1 MCERNGEGCSSGCCS
16 ECDFDEWLDYTLG
29 TTSDDEDME
38 TLETSEV
45 RDATDAREIQKIEE
59 KEKEEDKE
67 KEEAKEKEKEK
78 RENCGHYIS
87 GCKIIAKCCG
97 RDFGCRICHDFEV
110 SEHEINRYE
119 IEEIVCNHCSTR
131 QPVSNSCINK
141 ECFFFVEKF
150 ASYYCDICHLYSDK
164 PASEIY
170 HCEKCKICRI
180 CGVGNKP
187 SDFFHCDK
195 CGGCIHNVLEKTHK
209 CVSDA
214 FRNDCCICLDN
225 IFLSR
230 EPTSFLPCGHVIHSS
245 CLNSSLKQN
254 KYTCPLCRKI
264 MIQGSMLEVM
274 IKHYDDII
282 ALYPYDDNIETE
294 ITCNDCEFKG
304 KVSFHPI
311 GLKCRGCGGYNT
323 HKIR

>member
-1 MCERNGEGCSSGCCS
+1 MCERDDDGCSECCS
-16 ECDFDEWLDYTLG
+16 DCDFDEWLDCTLG
-29 TTSDDEDME
+29 TTSDEE
-38 TLETSEV
+38 EQE
-45 RDATDAREIQKIEE
+45 EEEE
-59 KEKEEDKE
+59 KEKK
-67 KEEAKEKEKEK
+67 
-78 RENCGHYIS
+78 ENCGHYIS

-97 RDFGCRICHDFEV
+97 REFGCRICHDFEI
-110 SEHEINRYE
+110 SDHEINRYE
-119 IEEIVCNHCSTR
+119 IEEIVCNHCNTR
-131 QPVSNSCINK
+131 QPASNSCINK
-141 ECFFFVEKF
+141 ECFFFVETF

-170 HCEKCKICRI
+170 HCEKCKICRM
-180 CGVGNKP
+180 CGAGNKP

-195 CGGCIHNVLEKTHK
+195 CGGCIHINLEKTHK
-209 CVSDA
+209 CVPDA

-245 CLNSSLKQN
+245 CLSSSLKQN
-254 KYTCPLCRKI
+254 KYTCPLCRKM

-274 IKHYDDII
+274 IQHYDNMIT
-282 ALYPYDDNIETE
+282 LYPYDDENIETE
-294 ITCNDCEFKG
+294 ITCNDCDFKG

-311 GLKCRGCGGYNT
+311 GLKCGGCGGYNT

>member
-1 MCERNGEGCSSGCCS
+1 MCERDDDGCSECCS
-16 ECDFDEWLDYTLG
+16 DCDFDEWLDCTLG
-29 TTSDDEDME
+29 TTSDEE
-38 TLETSEV
+38 EKE
-45 RDATDAREIQKIEE
+45 EQQEHEEE
-59 KEKEEDKE
+59 KEKK
-67 KEEAKEKEKEK
+67 
-78 RENCGHYIS
+78 ENCGHYIS

-97 RDFGCRICHDFEV
+97 REFGCRICHDFEI
-110 SEHEINRYE
+110 SDHEINRYE
-119 IEEIVCNHCSTR
+119 IEEIVCNHCNTR
-131 QPVSNSCINK
+131 QPASNSCINK
-141 ECFFFVEKF
+141 ECCFFVETF

-170 HCEKCKICRI
+170 HCEKCKICRM
-180 CGVGNKP
+180 CGAGNKP

-195 CGGCIHNVLEKTHK
+195 CGGCIHINLEKTHK
-209 CVSDA
+209 CVPDA

-245 CLNSSLKQN
+245 CLSSSLKQN
-254 KYTCPLCRKI
+254 KYTCPLCRKM

-274 IKHYDDII
+274 IQHYDNMIT
-282 ALYPYDDNIETE
+282 LYPYDDENIETE
-294 ITCNDCEFKG
+294 ITCNDCDFKG

-311 GLKCRGCGGYNT
+311 GLKCGGCGGYNT

>member
-1 MCERNGEGCSSGCCS
+1 MCERDDDKCSSGCCS
-16 ECDFDEWLDYTLG
+16 ECDFDEWVDYTLG
-29 TTSDDEDME
+29 TTSDEEEGEERGEEGEEATDNA
-38 TLETSEV
+38 T
-45 RDATDAREIQKIEE
+45 DATDAREISKFEE
-59 KEKEEDKE
+59 KEKDK
-67 KEEAKEKEKEK
+67 K
-78 RENCGHYIS
+78 ENCGHYIS
-87 GCKIIAKCCG
+87 GCKIIAKCCD
-97 RDFGCRICHDFEV
+97 REFGCRICHDFEI

-119 IEEIVCNHCSTR
+119 IEEIVCNDCKTR
-131 QPVSNSCINK
+131 QPVSNTCINK
-141 ECFFFVEKF
+141 ECRFFVETF
-150 ASYYCDICHLYSDK
+150 ASYYCDVCHLYSDK

-170 HCEKCKICRI
+170 HCEKCKICRM

-195 CGGCIHNVLEKTHK
+195 CGGCIHTNLENTHK

-274 IKHYDDII
+274 IQHYDNMIS
-282 ALYPYDDNIETE
+282 LYPYDENIETE
-294 ITCNDCEFKG
+294 ITCNDCDFKG
-304 KVSFHPI
+304 KVSFHPF
-311 GLKCRGCGGYNT
+311 GLKCGNCGGYNT

>member
-1 MCERNGEGCSSGCCS
+1 MCERNDDECSECCS
-16 ECDFDEWLDYTLG
+16 ECDFDEWVDFDTD
-29 TTSDDEDME
+29 SDSSDE
-38 TLETSEV
+38 
-45 RDATDAREIQKIEE
+45 EE
-59 KEKEEDKE
+59 EE
-67 KEEAKEKEKEK
+67 EKEKEK

-97 RDFGCRICHDFEV
+97 REFGCRICHDFEV

-119 IEEIVCNHCSTR
+119 IEEIVCNHCNTR
-131 QPVSNSCINK
+131 QPASNSCINK
-141 ECFFFVEKF
+141 ECLFFVETF

-195 CGGCIHNVLEKTHK
+195 CGGCIHTNLEKTHK
-209 CVSDA
+209 CVPDA

-274 IKHYDDII
+274 IQHYDDII
-282 ALYPYDDNIETE
+282 ALYPYDENIEAE

>member
-1 MCERNGEGCSSGCCS
+1 MCERDDDGCSECCS
-16 ECDFDEWLDYTLG
+16 ECDFDEWVDYTLD
-29 TTSDDEDME
+29 TTSDEEEEEEEDNA
-38 TLETSEV
+38 T
-45 RDATDAREIQKIEE
+45 DATDAREISKFEE
-59 KEKEEDKE
+59 
-67 KEEAKEKEKEK
+67 KEKEKEK
-78 RENCGHYIS
+78 DKKENCGHYIS
-87 GCKIIAKCCG
+87 GCKIIAKCCD
-97 RDFGCRICHDFEV
+97 REFGCRICHDFEV

-119 IEEIVCNHCSTR
+119 IEEIVCNDCKTR
-131 QPVSNSCINK
+131 QPASNTCINK
-141 ECFFFVEKF
+141 ECRFFVETF

-170 HCEKCKICRI
+170 HCEKCKICRM

-195 CGGCIHNVLEKTHK
+195 CGGCIHTNLENTHK

-245 CLNSSLKQN
+245 CLNSSFKQN
-254 KYTCPLCRKI
+254 KYTCPLCRKM

-274 IKHYDDII
+274 IQHYDNMI
-282 ALYPYDDNIETE
+282 AVYPYDENIQAE
-294 ITCNDCEFKG
+294 ITCNDCDFKG
-304 KVSFHPI
+304 EVPFHPI
-311 GLKCRGCGGYNT
+311 GLKCGGCGGYNT

>member
-1 MCERNGEGCSSGCCS
+1 MCERNDVECSECCS
-16 ECDFDEWLDYTLG
+16 ECDFDEWVDFDTD
-29 TTSDDEDME
+29 SDSSDEE
-38 TLETSEV
+38 EE
-45 RDATDAREIQKIEE
+45 EEE
-59 KEKEEDKE
+59 KEKK
-67 KEEAKEKEKEK
+67 
-78 RENCGHYIS
+78 ENCGHYIS

-97 RDFGCRICHDFEV
+97 REFGCRICHDFEI
-110 SEHEINRYE
+110 SDHEINRYE
-119 IEEIVCNHCSTR
+119 IEEIVCNHCNTR
-131 QPVSNSCINK
+131 QPASNSCINK
-141 ECFFFVEKF
+141 ECYFFVETF

-170 HCEKCKICRI
+170 HCEKCKICRM

-195 CGGCIHNVLEKTHK
+195 CGGCIHTNLEKTHK
-209 CVSDA
+209 CVPDA

-254 KYTCPLCRKI
+254 KYTCPLCRKM

-274 IKHYDDII
+274 IQHYDNMI
-282 ALYPYDDNIETE
+282 AVYPYDDENIETE
-294 ITCNDCEFKG
+294 ITCNDCDFKG

-311 GLKCRGCGGYNT
+311 GLKCGGCGGYNT
-323 HKIR
+323 HKMR